1 MKSYEHACFSPVVRS
16 SAQVARPLRTR
27 SPHPAGPCGVCARV
41 RVCIFVR
48 QVRALRKKCA
58 ELEAENE
65 ILLEEAVSARHAAF

>member
-1 MKSYEHACFSPVVRS
+1 MLVSPKSLEVALKSPGLSAHAPLTRRDL
-16 SAQVARPLRTR
+16 AAR
-27 SPHPAGPCGVCARV
+27 ARV